1 MECGI
6 CHCAQAMWYVVDRL
20 EPWEQFLFCT
30 SWGHSQKCST
40 GSMVVAVKHSYLIL
54 GRDEGYSFLID
65 DIYASCLGC
74 VTSVIKVIWK
84 ACCWCLLAADACWYY
99 SADTLML
106 PRALVSSILEAAS
119 QTPYIC
125 LLLIKSC
132 LPAIH

>member
-6 CHCAQAMWYVVDRL
+6 CDCAQAMWYVVDRL

-84 ACCWCLLAADACWYY
+84 ACCWCLLAGDACQD
-99 SADTLML
+99 A
-106 PRALVSSILEAAS
+106 AKSSCQLHFG
-119 QTPYIC
+119 
-125 LLLIKSC
+125 SC
-132 LPAIH
+132 FTNTIHLPAIKQKLPSSD